1 MESVFQRIIEAIE
14 AFPDKRAS
22 NGIYVDIHPAD
33 TFTAPVQTIP
43 AGCRVK
49 KTSLLDLAC
58 RVYRAWAWYGC
69 PETVD
74 VPRELSRDEAIA
86 YVRNK
91 SSFAGFGE
99 GAHCEIAIDI
109 FSREKPDMVPY
120 RISMCEK
127 GAARELCVCVPLE
140 IDQASIREY
149 MHRQVMELQARG
161 ELSGLPIS
169 KDQDEVNVCVDY
181 ELIPGRERELCKT
194 ELVSIVPAA
203 DYAETEGA

>member
-1 MESVFQRIIEAIE
+1 MKGKYVYRE
-14 AFPDKRAS
+14 
-22 NGIYVDIHPAD
+22 YVDIHPAD
-33 TFTAPVQTIP
+33 AAPMPIQDVP
-43 AGCRVK
+43 AGCQVK
-49 KTSLLDLAC
+49 RLHLYDLAC

-74 VPRELSRDEAIA
+74 VPRELSRDEAIT
-86 YVRNK
+86 YVMNK

-99 GAHCEIAIDI
+99 CAHCEVAIDI

-120 RISMCEK
+120 KISVCER
-127 GAARELCVCVPLE
+127 GAARELCICVPLDIE
-140 IDQASIREY
+140 QANIREY

-169 KDQDEVNVCVDY
+169 KDQDEANICVDY
-181 ELIPGRERELCKT
+181 ELISGREKELCKA

-203 DYAETEGA
+203 DCAEMEGA